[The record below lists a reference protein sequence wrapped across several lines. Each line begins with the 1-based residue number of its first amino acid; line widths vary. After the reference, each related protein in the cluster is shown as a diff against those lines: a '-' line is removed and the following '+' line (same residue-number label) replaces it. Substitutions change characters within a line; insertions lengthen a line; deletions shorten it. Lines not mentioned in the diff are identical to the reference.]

1 MYHSEITGADIAAPD
16 HDQHIAAWLA
26 AHTGTE
32 FGGTPVQIA
41 LLNDDGE
48 VYRLITAEGIIDLIG
63 LAAMLMRL
71 GLVSGGRSGG
81 YDDTFRMPAT
91 SSAEITPS
99 IPRTPPPAKRLRPV
113 RRQG

>member
-1 MYHSEITGADIAAPD
+1 MPRTEHMYHSEITGADIAAPD

-48 VYRLITAEGIIDLIG
+48 VYRLITAEGIIDLRRAG
-63 LAAMLMRL
+63 LLKVLR
-71 GLVSGGRSGG
+71 GE
-81 YDDTFRMPAT
+81 T
-91 SSAEITPS
+91 SMGEILAGT
-99 IPRTPPPAKRLRPV
+99 
-113 RRQG
+113 